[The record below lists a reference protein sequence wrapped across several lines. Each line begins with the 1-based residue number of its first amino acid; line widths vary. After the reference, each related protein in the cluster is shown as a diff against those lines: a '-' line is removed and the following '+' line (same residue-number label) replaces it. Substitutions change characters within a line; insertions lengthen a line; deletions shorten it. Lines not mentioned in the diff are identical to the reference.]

1 ISFSASQEQIIL
13 DDAHVPGEDAKN
25 AFDVVAESIKESI
38 KKSRRS
44 WKVHHESS
52 MWARAAGLS
61 DDELTSFSRDDL
73 VQIRNGQASYGHV
86 IFGKLRLPAVN
97 DKLGEGYIHVRCAGT
112 SGWKLHAIHHLT
124 AFFDEDGHPHS
135 WRAIHPD
142 NYPLEFFEYHSELH
156 EAPQR
161 SSLR

>member
-1 ISFSASQEQIIL
+1 MSPGKERSRDNIEAKSNDASECNLEMLNMMLLEASEEQIVL

-25 AFDVVAESIKESI
+25 AFDEVAEAIKESI

-44 WKVHHESS
+44 WKIHHESS

-73 VQIRNGQASYGHV
+73 VQVRNGQASYGHV

-97 DKLGEGYIHVRCAGT
+97 DKLGEGFIHVR
-112 SGWKLHAIHHLT
+112 
-124 AFFDEDGHPHS
+124 S
-135 WRAIHPD
+135 WGLYCID
-142 NYPLEFFEYHSELH
+142 L
-156 EAPQR
+156 
-161 SSLR
+161 

>member
-1 ISFSASQEQIIL
+1 MIFPYIFSASEEQIVL
-13 DDAHVPGEDAKN
+13 DDAHVPGEDAKD
-25 AFDVVAESIKESI
+25 AFDEKVAESIKESI

-44 WKVHHESS
+44 WKIHHESS

-97 DKLGEGYIHVRCAGT
+97 DKLGEGYVHVRCG
-112 SGWKLHAIHHLT
+112 
-124 AFFDEDGHPHS
+124 FFHS
-135 WRAIHPD
+135 
-142 NYPLEFFEYHSELH
+142 NFYCEVLGFF
-156 EAPQR
+156 
-161 SSLR
+161 SLRCWKY

>member
-1 ISFSASQEQIIL
+1 MGTSEEQIVL
-13 DDAHVPGEDAKN
+13 DDAHLPGEDAKK
-25 AFDVVAESIKESI
+25 AFDEVAETIKESI
-38 KKSRRS
+38 RKSRRS
-44 WKVHHESS
+44 WKMHHESS

-97 DKLGEGYIHVRCAGT
+97 DKLGEGYIHVRIHHEGV

-124 AFFDEDGHPHS
+124 ASFDEDGHPHS
-135 WRAIHPD
+135 WRVIHPD
-142 NYPLEFFEYHSELH
+142 DYPLEFFEYHSELH

-161 SSLR
+161 SSHR